1 MKKINR
7 YYMLAML
14 SLLSFS
20 CVLPAPTDPWWQR
33 AWHSIRPYFGWIVG
47 GSATGA
53 AAGAGIAHRYKMN
66 PCVGAACGAVAG
78 GLLVGG
84 GSALL
89 ASRIDKAAEEYVQ
102 NLSNLLHE
110 FTVRKD
116 PNIPKFLKDDHA
128 SSLIKVLLANKYNET
143 GEYNK
148 ARGNMKIVA
157 LIRPWEKVRDKVSK
171 DTFNSFIKAIQDM
184 LTTLNSAESW
194 ASNIDLIFHINY
206 LMTGDPLVSNNY
218 FSKGGRFVEY
228 NIEHMNELIE
238 KIGEL
243 HKN

>member
-14 SLLSFS
+14 SLFSFS

-53 AAGAGIAHRYKMN
+53 AVGAGIAHRYKMN
-66 PCVGAACGAVAG
+66 PCVGVACGAVAG
-78 GLLVGG
+78 GLLAGG

-89 ASRIDKAAEEYVQ
+89 ASRIDQAAAEEYVQ
-102 NLSNLLHE
+102 NLSALLSK
-110 FTVRKD
+110 FTVRED
-116 PNIPKFLKDDHA
+116 PNIPTFLREDA
-128 SSLIKVLLANKYNET
+128 SSLVKVLLNEGVEYDKANGK
-143 GEYNK
+143 
-148 ARGNMKIVA
+148 MKIID